1 MTRLIRELL
10 AGLARLITGARA
22 VVGISDEPAKR
33 SVLDLPP
40 QMILY
45 ANHTSHLDFVTI
57 WSVVPHRIRDR
68 LRPIA
73 AGDYWGSGLKRW
85 LASNILNAYLVDRG
99 RGSGEDARS
108 SSRPQDQ
115 LGDMLAILDAGDSLL
130 IFPEGTRGDGS
141 EVARFHSGL
150 YRLAQERPEVAVVP
164 VALSNL
170 GRMLPKG
177 AVVPVPHLVTAT
189 FLDPIRISEGESR
202 AEFLE
207 RARAAISTV
216 VKEAEEA

>member
-22 VVGISDEPAKR
+22 VVGSDPATAKR

-57 WSVVPHRIRDR
+57 WSVVPRRIRDR

-73 AGDYWGSGLKRW
+73 AGDYWGSGWKRW

-99 RGSGEDARS
+99 GDARS

-115 LGDMLAILDAGDSLL
+115 VGDMLAILDAGDSLL

-150 YRLAQERPEVAVVP
+150 YRLAQERPEVAVIP

-189 FLDPIRISEGESR
+189 FLDPIRIAEGESR

-207 RARAAISTV
+207 RARATISTV